1 MNLAGCQIQN
11 TYLRDK
17 QDGLLK
23 PEAILLVSFQKN
35 LHSVK
40 PFLFQKKSELVFK
53 KDSGIVK
60 IPPRQSG
67 KLNTLSEWRDFN
79 MNIRILSTEQITA
92 YDTYLRIEERAAGT
106 REKYLRDVQAF
117 VCWLNGAAVT
127 KEAVT
132 SWKERLLAEHR
143 APSTVNAALSA
154 LNGLFRFLGWEDC
167 RTRFVRVQRR
177 LFRDPAR
184 ELTRPDYDRLIAAAR
199 ELGRDRLAL
208 VMEAICSTGVR
219 VSEIRYLT
227 VEAVQRGRAEI
238 SLKGKVRTILIP
250 TKLAR
255 KLLKYAKKNKT
266 VSGEIFLTGNGK
278 SLSRRQIWAE
288 MKRLCVHAGVEPSKV
303 FPHNLRHCFATAYYR
318 AYRDIAKLADVLG
331 HSSIETTRIYLLT
344 SGEEHQR
351 QLGRLGLVS

>member
-1 MNLAGCQIQN
+1 
-11 TYLRDK
+11 
-17 QDGLLK
+17 
-23 PEAILLVSFQKN
+23 
-35 LHSVK
+35 
-40 PFLFQKKSELVFK
+40 
-53 KDSGIVK
+53 
-60 IPPRQSG
+60 
-67 KLNTLSEWRDFN
+67 

-219 VSEIRYLT
+219 GKRDPLSHRGSRSAGPGGNFSERESPYHSYSHQAGPETL
-227 VEAVQRGRAEI
+227 E
-238 SLKGKVRTILIP
+238 VRQE
-250 TKLAR
+250 K
-255 KLLKYAKKNKT
+255 
-266 VSGEIFLTGNGK
+266 
-278 SLSRRQIWAE
+278 
-288 MKRLCVHAGVEPSKV
+288 
-303 FPHNLRHCFATAYYR
+303 
-318 AYRDIAKLADVLG
+318 
-331 HSSIETTRIYLLT
+331 
-344 SGEEHQR
+344 
-351 QLGRLGLVS
+351 